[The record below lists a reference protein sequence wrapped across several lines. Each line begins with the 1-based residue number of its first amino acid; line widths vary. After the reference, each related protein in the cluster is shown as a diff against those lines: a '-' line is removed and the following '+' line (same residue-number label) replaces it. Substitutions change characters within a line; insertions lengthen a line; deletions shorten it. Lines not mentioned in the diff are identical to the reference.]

1 MYEVPMRNVVDPPVP
16 HWLHYWAIL
25 TVAATV
31 VLLPLGALV
40 TTIRA
45 GMADPVWPTTPW
57 YLAVTPWQGLSV
69 GFLIE
74 HSHRLAGYVVGCLAI
89 VLAVGSWVRSPRWL
103 SWLGTAALVAVSL
116 QGILGGYRVRLNA
129 LLGPEMAA
137 VHGVFGALVFSLLVS
152 VAVLTGRPAG
162 EALGEVEQRR
172 FTRLSLLVIV
182 AVLAQL
188 AFGALVRHTYLSF
201 GPRLHLLGAF
211 AVLAAV
217 TWLARAVR
225 ENPSA
230 RKRLG
235 WSVSVLVLFVVIQLI
250 LGVEAWLSKFAQGFF
265 LELQQAPTIPQ
276 AAVRTA
282 HFLIGSCILASAVAT
297 LLLAR
302 QSPSGWRTP
311 GGEWKETATG
321 SQPRLLPSTLHPA
334 PSTHSEGRA

>member
-1 MYEVPMRNVVDPPVP
+1 MRHAADPPVP
-16 HWLHYWAIL
+16 RWLHYWSIL
-25 TVAATV
+25 TVAATA

-40 TTIRA
+40 TTIKA

-57 YLAVTPWQGLSV
+57 YLAVTPWEGLSV

-89 VLAVGSWVRSPRWL
+89 VLAVGSWVRCPRWL

-116 QGILGGYRVRLNA
+116 QGILGGFRVRLNA

-152 VAVLTGRPAG
+152 VAVLTRRPKG
-162 EALGEVEQRR
+162 EPLGEDERRR
-172 FTRLSLLVIV
+172 FGRLSVHVALV
-182 AVLAQL
+182 VLAQL
-188 AFGALVRHTYLSF
+188 AFGALVRHTYLSY

-211 AVLAAV
+211 AVLAMV
-217 TWLARAVR
+217 MWLARAVW
-225 ENPSA
+225 ESPGA

-235 WSVSVLVLFVVIQLI
+235 WSVSVLVLFVTIQLV
-250 LGVEAWLSKFAQGFF
+250 LGVEAWLSKFAQGMF
-265 LELQQAPTIPQ
+265 LELQPTPSLPQ
-276 AAVRTA
+276 VAVRTA
-282 HFLIGSCILASAVAT
+282 HFLIGSCILAFSVAT

-302 QSPSGWRTP
+302 WAPSGWREES
-311 GGEWKETATG
+311 GAWRETATG
-321 SQPRLLPSTLHPA
+321 SQQRLLPATLHPA